1 MRIHIPRLTPCAPNR
16 EWISPT
22 SQPIMEIKEL
32 EPDYVAYNTWKASL
46 REKWP
51 VGLRRKA
58 TERGMERKQ
67 Q

>member
-1 MRIHIPRLTPCAPNR
+1 
-16 EWISPT
+16 
-22 SQPIMEIKEL
+22 MEIKEL

>member
-1 MRIHIPRLTPCAPNR
+1 MRIPIPRLSPCSPNR

-51 VGLRRKA
+51 VGLRRPA
-58 TERGMERKQ
+58 TERGMERL
-67 Q
+67 

>member
-1 MRIHIPRLTPCAPNR
+1 MRISIPRLTSCSPNR

-46 REKWP
+46 RDKWP

-58 TERGMERKQ
+58 TERGMERL
-67 Q
+67 